1 MDGQAQLN
9 IYSLPATEKMPVSK
23 TLQVKSII
31 KQGGKSITM
40 TIIKQG
46 GNTMHI
52 TLDGTVHSKIR

>member
-31 KQGGKSITM
+31 KQGG
-40 TIIKQG
+40 
-46 GNTMHI
+46 NTMHI